1 MKSWEEIKQGI
12 KLSDE
17 EKELVKIEEELIDAM
32 VRVREQNDLSQAQ
45 LAELCGVKQ
54 SAIARMESNKH
65 SPQID
70 SMLKILL
77 PLGYTLKIVPKES

>member
-1 MKSWEEIKQGI
+1 MKTWEGLKQGI
-12 KLSDE
+12 KLSNQ

-32 VRVREQNDLSQAQ
+32 VRVREQSNLSQSQ
-45 LAELCGVKQ
+45 LAEICGVKQ
-54 SAIARMESNKH
+54 SAIARMESATH

-77 PLGYTLKIVPKES
+77 PLGYTLKIVPKN

>member
-1 MKSWEEIKQGI
+1 MKSWEELKQGI
-12 KLSDE
+12 KLSDA

-32 VRVREQNDLSQAQ
+32 VKAREKNNLSQEQ
-45 LAELCGVKQ
+45 LAQLCGVKQ
-54 SAIARMESNKH
+54 SAIARMESDKH

-77 PLGYTLKIVPKES
+77 PLGYTLKIVPKKS